1 MYIKKITYTDY
12 NGEQRTEPFYF
23 NLNKGEL
30 IKLQLSKNGGYQAF
44 LRRLLDTNDQ
54 AEIIK
59 VFDQFIK
66 DAYGVKSDDG
76 KRFIKNQEVLDDF
89 VQSEAYSELLTELIS
104 DEKAQ
109 LEFIQGLMPAEYMQ
123 QIASEFK
130 KEASERGIDVS
141 KLEG

>member
-104 DEKAQ
+104 NEKAQ

-130 KEASERGIDVS
+130 KEASERGIDVT
-141 KLEG
+141 KLED